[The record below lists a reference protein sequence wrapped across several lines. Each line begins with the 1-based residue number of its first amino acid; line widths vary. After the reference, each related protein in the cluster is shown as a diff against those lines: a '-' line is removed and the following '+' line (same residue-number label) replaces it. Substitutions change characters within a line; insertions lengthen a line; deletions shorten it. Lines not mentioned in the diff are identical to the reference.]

1 MSKYL
6 NSSQFEAIALDI
18 HGNKEALA
26 IHSADDVAK
35 LLKERTNLT
44 YDITV
49 HQQDETD
56 RIRNSLGK
64 LSSLV
69 GAMKIHEV
77 LIDENLVV
85 KKKNLPTDAFYKAVL
100 IRESRRNLAVDESD
114 SEYENIVESEY

>member
-1 MSKYL
+1 M
-6 NSSQFEAIALDI
+6 
-18 HGNKEALA
+18 
-26 IHSADDVAK
+26 
-35 LLKERTNLT
+35 
-44 YDITV
+44 